1 MEENKKNEMND
12 KAKFLAFIV
21 ATTGGNIVAPEE
33 VINESLESFKAVK
46 QVDTNDALVD
56 ALVALASVE
65 SQQERMEIILILMMK
80 MLTLCTVLKM
90 QPFILEYPEKMF
102 KYVGEHPE
110 VREKDPVA
118 SMKDVMG
125 DML

>member
-1 MEENKKNEMND
+1 MNREENNMSEQ
-12 KAKFLAFIV
+12 ARFLSFLIAS
-21 ATTGGNIVAPEE
+21 TGSNITVPEE
-33 VINESLESFKAVK
+33 VLNQEMENFKCVK

-56 ALVALASVE
+56 ALVAISQVD

-80 MLTLCTVLKM
+80 LVTLCNVIKM